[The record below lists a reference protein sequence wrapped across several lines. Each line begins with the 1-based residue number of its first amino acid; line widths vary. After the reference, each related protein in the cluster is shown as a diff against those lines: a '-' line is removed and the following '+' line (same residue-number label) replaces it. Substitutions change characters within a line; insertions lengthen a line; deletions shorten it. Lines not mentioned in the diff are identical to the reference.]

1 MAKRCSRFWA
11 GAKENML
18 WLTGNQCQRL
28 KRFKAYSR
36 VFEYLGSHIPQTCG
50 SDWHSQKLRTLI
62 SKKPQQ
68 IERPLPWCSSA
79 SDLINPIFPTTPMCH
94 TALVGAYFFK
104 HNARPSSTTFFST
117 KRGSHPPE
125 IPGPSTSVKSFS
137 SGSMNAPPAL
147 AASRGGTSTIRSTN
161 ENQSL
166 WDIVALQR

>member
-1 MAKRCSRFWA
+1 MAKRGSRFWA

-28 KRFKAYSR
+28 KRFRAYSQ
-36 VFEYLGSHIPQTCG
+36 VFEFLESHIPQTCG
-50 SDWHSQKLRTLI
+50 SDWHSQNLRTLI
-62 SKKPQQ
+62 LKKQQ
-68 IERPLPWCSSA
+68 QTKRPLPWCSSV
-79 SDLINPIFPTTPMCH
+79 SDLIPTTPMRH
-94 TALVGAYFFK
+94 TALVRAYFFK

-147 AASRGGTSTIRSTN
+147 AASRGGTSTISSITD
-161 ENQSL
+161 NQSL
-166 WDIVALQR
+166 WDIIALQR